1 MTQLYFEEFN
11 YVISLDKRTWT
22 KGHEAVL
29 DLSQKLYAVN
39 NPQHT
44 SKTRNIYKVVFLAC
58 CLVTVYENKYRY
70 FAININFDLSL

>member
-1 MTQLYFEEFN
+1 MSNPSTCVYLKDMQWRAHNYYESLVSSDAIVFRRIN
-11 YVISLDKRTWT
+11 YVIFLDKRTWT

-44 SKTRNIYKVVFLAC
+44 SKTRNTCIC
-58 CLVTVYENKYRY
+58 
-70 FAININFDLSL
+70 